1 MAISATP
8 SGSDQS
14 KNRSLGGI
22 LVHVL
27 ALFTSFVGPA
37 IVYAASN
44 HEFTREN
51 ARNAINW
58 HIIVQVL
65 WAVSFV
71 LSLTMSLP
79 SPFDTAFGLIGLPVL
94 LAFAVLGSAT
104 FVFAIVATWKAASGS
119 AWSYPG
125 TINIIDRLR

>member
-1 MAISATP
+1 M
-8 SGSDQS
+8 
-14 KNRSLGGI
+14 
-22 LVHVL
+22 
-27 ALFTSFVGPA
+27 
-37 IVYAASN
+37 YAASN

-71 LSLTMSLP
+71 FSLTMSLP

-94 LAFAVLGSAT
+94 LAIAVLGSAT
-104 FVFAIVATWKAASGS
+104 LVFAIVATWKAASGS

-125 TINIIDRLR
+125 AINIIDRLQ